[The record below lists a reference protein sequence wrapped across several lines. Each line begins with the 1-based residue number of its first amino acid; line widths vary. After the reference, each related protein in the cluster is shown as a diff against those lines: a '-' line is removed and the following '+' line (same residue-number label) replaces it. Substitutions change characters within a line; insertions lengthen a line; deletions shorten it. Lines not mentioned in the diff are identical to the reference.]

1 MESDCRRLSAA
12 HGTGRSRNRPAAQS
26 YGYPVG
32 RRDRPSGARRVG
44 KNLRDATLEGD
55 RA

>member
-12 HGTGRSRNRPAAQS
+12 HGTGRSRSRPAAQP
-26 YGYPVG
+26 YGYLVR

-44 KNLRDATLEGD
+44 KHLRDATLED
-55 RA
+55 VRT